1 MSSGLVDAEPSGLEA
16 RVLEPVVDALGWAD
30 SDREVAAWLRRAH
43 EPDGPFA
50 ASLLP
55 GVSVAPDAP
64 VHAAEVTVER
74 DTDGDGWL
82 RIREAVVFT
91 NPSAATLDRIQLRV
105 VANGRGHGAR
115 TTVVLGC
122 WVDGVAVP
130 TALDGPLLT
139 VPLPYGVRPGR
150 RVRVLLHLAEPIPP
164 SDARQQVGTD
174 TLWPDQTGAF
184 AEDDGALVLGSL
196 LPTVLRVDREGRWD
210 TQVLAANAD
219 PAVGPPGLFR
229 VTLDAPTSLTPV
241 STGISVGRISD
252 ERRATELMVAAGT
265 RDFSLVLVPD
275 ARILRAEIGA
285 TRLRV
290 VVSGEDVPGQELLTV
305 ADAALRSMIRH
316 FGPLTQREIDVVEA
330 PARAVDGLDWPG
342 LVLVDTSHKG
352 RPYHLSASHEWALA
366 HGLGHQWWGHEVG
379 NDGLADPWFDE
390 GFATH
395 AASLYWED
403 AHGRQAV
410 LDRHEIEAI
419 EPLAALR
426 DRGFPDLPAL
436 LPSDGYDRGSFS
448 LVVHQRTALFLD
460 LARQAFGAEAWDAFL
475 FELHARG
482 VGRVIG
488 QREVLDLL
496 RASAPAGVDVD
507 ALWTRWMAEGHAYED
522 LLGPR

>member
-1 MSSGLVDAEPSGLEA
+1 MSSVPVDVEPSGLEA
-16 RVLEPVVDALGWAD
+16 RVLDPVVDALGWAD
-30 SDREVAAWLRRAH
+30 TDRDVAAWLRRAY
-43 EPDGPFA
+43 EPDGLFA
-50 ASLLP
+50 GSVLAGTPLP
-55 GVSVAPDAP
+55 PDAP

-74 DTDGDGWL
+74 DSDADAWL

-91 NPSAATLDRIQLRV
+91 NPSDATLDRLQLRV
-105 VANGRGHGAR
+105 VANGRGHAER
-115 TTVVLGC
+115 STVVLGC

-139 VPLPYGVRPGR
+139 IPLPYGLRPGR
-150 RVRVLLHLAEPIPP
+150 RARVLLHLAEPIPP

-184 AEDDGALVLGSL
+184 AEDDGYLVLGSL
-196 LPTVLRVDREGRWD
+196 LPTVLSVGRDGRWD
-210 TQVLAANAD
+210 TRVLAANAD
-219 PAVGPPGLFR
+219 PAVGPPSLFR

-241 STGISVGRISD
+241 STGVSLGRISD
-252 ERRATELMVAAGT
+252 ERRATELMVAAGA
-265 RDFSLVLVPD
+265 RDFSVVLVPE
-275 ARILRAEIGA
+275 ASVLKTAIGS

-290 VVSGEDVPGQELLTV
+290 VVSGEAVSGPDLLRV
-305 ADAALRSMIRH
+305 ADDALRSMIRH

-342 LVLVDTSHKG
+342 LVLVDASHKG

-390 GFATH
+390 GLATH

-403 AHGRQAV
+403 LHGRDAV
-410 LDRHEIEAI
+410 LDRHEVEAI

-436 LPSDGYDRGSFS
+436 LPPDAYDRGSYG

-460 LARQAFGAEAWDAFL
+460 LARQAFGAETWDALL
-475 FELHARG
+475 FELHVRG
-482 VGRVIG
+482 VGRVMG
-488 QREVLDLL
+488 QQDVLDLL
-496 RASAPAGVDVD
+496 RARAPSTFDVD
-507 ALWTRWMAEGHAYED
+507 AAWTRWMAEGHAYED